1 MNVLVVGM
9 FGVMLFL
16 SALLAAGDQIYTR
29 LHSSGMWYLQYDG
42 TWPELG
48 QGFPG
53 WIIQMLRFLILLN
66 GMIPISLCKQ
76 RRGIPAHHHA
86 QRLVVL
92 PADVTLEMVKV
103 LQCYIIYNTDRQM
116 YHADSDTRF
125 SCRTTTL
132 NEDLGQVAYVLS
144 DKTGTLTQNV
154 MGFVWASIDT
164 QLYGKQVTSDPKACT
179 HIPDKTPHSVV
190 LDQSLQAKLGSHF
203 KSLAAPS
210 PAQEQQ
216 QQQQRQRQPQEQ
228 QQQQQQQEAKGPLSS
243 RPSTH
248 AAAAGSAADP
258 ADPPDPAVV
267 RYFINLAVCNTVVPQ
282 VLEDGSHVYQARDE
296 AAVWCGGP
304 WLQAASP
311 DEEALVQGAA
321 YAGYRLQARSTDKV
335 EVRYHGQVWVYT
347 VLVVLEF
354 DSDRKRMSIICR
366 CPDGKVRL
374 FCKGADTMIMARVR
388 PGQQVTASVRAHL
401 VSAKAD
407 DFRGCTALWDLTQ
420 TPPGQCL
427 AAAPLAKDDAG
438 FSLTEEMAKAGY
450 RTLCIAEKVL
460 EEPAWATWSAQY
472 HAASVALEGR
482 EAKIA
487 AAGERIEQDLD
498 LVGASA
504 VEDKLQDGV
513 PEAIEALVASGI
525 KVWVLT
531 GDKVETA
538 ISIALSCRLFTEEMA
553 LVELRERDF
562 DQALTRTQGTAAPRQ
577 AGSSAAEP
585 GGGGK
590 AVTRVDSLQAESQV
604 LAAKLEE
611 VDAENLRLEYERAQ
625 SQAGGAKSS
634 AEGRCS
640 GAVEGE
646 APSINKVGLVIEGGA
661 LALALK
667 PEHQDTLMKL
677 CNACKSVVCCRVSP
691 MQKAAVTKLV
701 QAKCGAITL
710 GIGDGANDVASRYPQ
725 QPYQDQQQPRVQL
738 PLLLCQL
745 MVRVVLLQAAH
756 IGVGISG
763 REGRAAVLAS
773 DFSFAQFR
781 YVARLVLWHGR
792 ATYKRNLEVVL
803 YSFYKNWAFNMTYV
817 YFAFL
822 TAFSSQPLYTTGLIA
837 TLNLC
842 WASLPIIAYALFEQD
857 VSNSTVMANP
867 TLYAETMNANRKS
880 FFISQAQWL
889 GLATWH
895 SLVVFFLPVYSMSSP
910 DEQGLGDDWVAV
922 GCGCYVALVLVL
934 NLRLAMRSSI
944 SLFFPFLWLYGLV
957 WPVAAVDGTAD
968 MSWVV
973 RRILASSRFWLA
985 GVLLA
990 PIMSLLLDFS
1000 LLSLRRH
1007 LKPQAF
1013 EVYQEVEHLQAFQR
1027 QALQALQKAGHVVP
1041 GNSLRKEVVEMQ
1053 ATV

>member
-66 GMIPISLCKQ
+66 GMIPISLCGSLPAVGCSARQAAAGMVTAAEIPAGPALAPGKQ

-525 KVWVLT
+525 KV
-531 GDKVETA
+531 A
-538 ISIALSCRLFTEEMA
+538 AAL
-553 LVELRERDF
+553 
-562 DQALTRTQGTAAPRQ
+562 P
-577 AGSSAAEP
+577 
-585 GGGGK
+585 
-590 AVTRVDSLQAESQV
+590 
-604 LAAKLEE
+604 
-611 VDAENLRLEYERAQ
+611 
-625 SQAGGAKSS
+625 
-634 AEGRCS
+634 
-640 GAVEGE
+640 
-646 APSINKVGLVIEGGA
+646 
-661 LALALK
+661 
-667 PEHQDTLMKL
+667 
-677 CNACKSVVCCRVSP
+677 
-691 MQKAAVTKLV
+691 
-701 QAKCGAITL
+701 
-710 GIGDGANDVASRYPQ
+710 
-725 QPYQDQQQPRVQL
+725 
-738 PLLLCQL
+738 
-745 MVRVVLLQAAH
+745 
-756 IGVGISG
+756 
-763 REGRAAVLAS
+763 
-773 DFSFAQFR
+773 
-781 YVARLVLWHGR
+781 W
-792 ATYKRNLEVVL
+792 
-803 YSFYKNWAFNMTYV
+803 
-817 YFAFL
+817 
-822 TAFSSQPLYTTGLIA
+822 
-837 TLNLC
+837 
-842 WASLPIIAYALFEQD
+842 
-857 VSNSTVMANP
+857 
-867 TLYAETMNANRKS
+867 
-880 FFISQAQWL
+880 
-889 GLATWH
+889 
-895 SLVVFFLPVYSMSSP
+895 
-910 DEQGLGDDWVAV
+910 
-922 GCGCYVALVLVL
+922 
-934 NLRLAMRSSI
+934 
-944 SLFFPFLWLYGLV
+944 
-957 WPVAAVDGTAD
+957 
-968 MSWVV
+968 
-973 RRILASSRFWLA
+973 
-985 GVLLA
+985 
-990 PIMSLLLDFS
+990 
-1000 LLSLRRH
+1000 
-1007 LKPQAF
+1007 
-1013 EVYQEVEHLQAFQR
+1013 
-1027 QALQALQKAGHVVP
+1027 
-1041 GNSLRKEVVEMQ
+1041 
-1053 ATV
+1053 